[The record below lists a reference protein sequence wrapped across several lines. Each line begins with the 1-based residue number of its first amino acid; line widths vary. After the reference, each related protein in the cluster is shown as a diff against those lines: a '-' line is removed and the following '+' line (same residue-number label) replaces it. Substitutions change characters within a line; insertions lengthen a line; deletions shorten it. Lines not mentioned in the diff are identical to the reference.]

1 LRRGLGFSLVALA
14 LLTLTAGSWFFYTLT
29 IQVNNN
35 VQILQY
41 NFTVV
46 NVTPTSLVFELT
58 TYNSSNGMSLAF
70 EKAVP
75 LSEPAPFPYNG
86 SAFGVSNVSYVGS
99 VGNYTIYR
107 GVFEL
112 NGLKVPVTLYFR
124 DGILVNYTGSYG
136 GVKVNAQLQAL
147 QIVPTKASGPEPGA
161 LIIVL
166 VMVAAIAIGA
176 VVLIKIGKI

>member
-1 LRRGLGFSLVALA
+1 MGFSLVALA

-29 IQVNNN
+29 IQVDNN

-58 TYNSSNGMSLAF
+58 TYNSPNGMSLTF

-124 DGILVNYTGSYG
+124 DGILVNYTGSYE
-136 GVKVNAQLQAL
+136 GVKVDAQLQAS
-147 QIVPTKASGPEPGA
+147 QIVPTNASGPEPGA

-176 VVLIKIGKI
+176 AVLIKIGKI